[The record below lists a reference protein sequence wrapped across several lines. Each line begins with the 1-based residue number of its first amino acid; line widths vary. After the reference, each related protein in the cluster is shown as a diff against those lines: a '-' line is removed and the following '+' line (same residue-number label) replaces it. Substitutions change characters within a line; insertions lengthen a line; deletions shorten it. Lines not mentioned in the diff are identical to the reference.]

1 VLIGA
6 NILHL
11 TRKHLGVTEMNA
23 TRIILAA
30 AVLCSVIGAGEAN
43 AQCSGNAGGCLT
55 TNTASTTVQALVKL
69 GMSANTTA
77 LSAPT
82 ADQVDLGAT
91 IADAGPTFT
100 IKANR
105 SWTLN
110 IRTSAVANFTYV
122 GTNGGTKPMSDLS
135 WSNAAAGTYA
145 AISASDALFT
155 SGAAATNG
163 TAAQVFFKTVWAAG
177 FTQSSNA
184 PGTYSL
190 PIVFSLS
197 AP

>member
-1 VLIGA
+1 MTATRFLLAAVIAGSIGA
-6 NILHL
+6 SH
-11 TRKHLGVTEMNA
+11 
-23 TRIILAA
+23 
-30 AVLCSVIGAGEAN
+30 AN

-55 TNTASTTVQALVKL
+55 VNTASATVNAVVKL
-69 GMSANTTA
+69 GMSATTTT

-82 ADQVDLGAT
+82 ADQIDVGAT
-91 IADAGPTFT
+91 LADAGPTFS

-110 IRTSAVANFTYV
+110 IRTSNAATWTYV
-122 GTNGGTKPMSDLS
+122 GTASGSKAISDLT
-135 WSNAAAGTYA
+135 WSSAVAGTYA
-145 AISASDALFT
+145 AIGTSDALFL

-163 TAAQVFFKTVWAAG
+163 TPAQAFFKTVWAAG
-177 FTQSSNA
+177 FTQASNA

-190 PIVFSLS
+190 PIVFSLT